1 MVALLAG
8 IIILIA
14 IQVDRHSYKST
25 FGYLGGNS
33 IEIIESEQ
41 SSKIYTI
48 ICHGYAG
55 SKEMMRQIA
64 FDIALSLI
72 HI

>member
-1 MVALLAG
+1 MVVLLAG

-25 FGYLGGNS
+25 FEYLGGNS

-55 SKEMMRQIA
+55 S
-64 FDIALSLI
+64 
-72 HI
+72 